1 MAITPAE
8 GMLIRML
15 LDIAISEITRQVQ
28 KMTPEEVE
36 EATIEAEAKSEE
48 LMNEIDS
55 H

>member
-1 MAITPAE
+1 MSITASE
-8 GMLIRML
+8 GILIRML

-36 EATIEAEAKSEE
+36 KATVEAEVKSEE
-48 LMNEIDS
+48 LMKEIDS